1 MPISETQSALG
12 EEQAVE
18 ILRGWTYA
26 FPKTITTDYEFNLLG
41 AANGS
46 LNENAHT
53 RILAA
58 LLRIKPVRMFF
69 FSYLDRKYSHR
80 RLSEII
86 DADVDN
92 AITSV
97 RCFEN
102 YLDACVTVRQFR
114 IIIENK
120 VKGACDQPEQI
131 DRYVDAVKDQGVEP
145 KNIFVLYVTQTGGYP
160 GENSFKRAKDILESN
175 SNNIGR
181 LFALSY
187 LQDIL
192 PWLYEML
199 GRRIWSGVAELNR
212 DMLKSGIM
220 QYANYI
226 EGQHLLGLREEK
238 DGYEDLRK
246 NVIKVLS
253 DKGLPLPH
261 IMQLCTWAN
270 FLLLREREHLY
281 STLDEKLFSDLGL
294 REKQQL
300 LKIIFYRAFN
310 IVIPDEE
317 FYVQI
322 PVITEKTNDMTAS
335 IGLWE
340 DTEDSVV
347 QVDVWCTDGNST
359 TYDNAFKKAFGEDKD
374 IQYAKYMTWNGKQ
387 MIRFKVSTILQ
398 MCDVIKALD
407 GNCPQK
413 KGSLSSSG
421 ETILFG
427 NIDGDEL
434 LRQIKAAI
442 NNWCSRKQISVSDT
456 RWELWG
462 DIHIQVEGRNM
473 WANHG
478 YGYVNGWAIQLYE
491 NTNESIRAFD
501 VFPSRGIASDDV
513 CILQMPMLE
522 KGFYCN
528 AMRWDG
534 RVFYRFPVT
543 TKEYAKCLLRTLW
556 EWRDGQVNKLS

>member
-1 MPISETQSALG
+1 MSICETKSELD
-12 EEQAVE
+12 EKQAIE
-18 ILRGWTYA
+18 ILRGWADA
-26 FPKTITTDYEFNLLG
+26 FPKTITTDYEFNLLS

-69 FSYLDRKYSHR
+69 FAYLDRKYSHR

-86 DADVDN
+86 DADADN
-92 AITSV
+92 AITSI

-102 YLDACVTVRQFR
+102 YLDACVAVGQFR

-131 DRYVDAVKDQGVEP
+131 DRYVDAIKDQGVYE
-145 KNIFVLYVTQTGGYP
+145 KNIFVLYVTQSGGYP
-160 GENSFKRAKDILESN
+160 GENSFKQAREILETE
-175 SNNIGR
+175 SNNTGR

-238 DGYEDLRK
+238 DGYEGFRK

-261 IMQLCTWAN
+261 IMQLCTWAE

-281 STLDEKLFSDLGL
+281 RTLDEHLFLELG
-294 REKQQL
+294 RKGKQHL
-300 LKIIFYRAFN
+300 LKIMFYRAFN
-310 IVIPDEE
+310 IAIPDEK

-322 PVITEKTNDMTAS
+322 PVKTESTNDMTAS
-335 IGLWE
+335 VGLWE

-347 QVDVWCTDGNST
+347 QVDVWCANGNST
-359 TYDNAFKKAFGEDKD
+359 TYDNAFKLAFEGVKGKPF
-374 IQYAKYMTWNGKQ
+374 AKFMTWNGKQ
-387 MIRFKVSTILQ
+387 MIRFKVKTILD
-398 MCDVIKALD
+398 MLYVIDVIGGKCL
-407 GNCPQK
+407 QK
-413 KGSLSSSG
+413 GVSSSSH
-421 ETILFG
+421 ETILHKK
-427 NIDGDEL
+427 IDGDEL

-442 NNWCSRKQISVSDT
+442 NNWCSRKQMSASDT
-456 RWELWG
+456 RWELWE
-462 DIHIQVEGRNM
+462 DIQVEDGSI
-473 WANHG
+473 WINHG

-491 NTNESIRAFD
+491 NTNESTRAID

-513 CILQMPMLE
+513 CILQIPMLE
-522 KGFYCN
+522 QGFYCSV
-528 AMRWDG
+528 MRWDG
-534 RVFYRFPVT
+534 RVFYRFPVP
-543 TKEYAKCLLRTLW
+543 TKKYAERLLCALW
-556 EWRDGQVNKLS
+556 KWRDEQGNKKS